1 MNFASF
7 VRLLTLAAIW
17 GGAFL
22 FTRICAPILGP
33 VILIEYRVSLAAIL
47 LMIVALFLHKPLNA
61 KQHWRHYLMLGVF
74 NGAIPF
80 LLFGYAAQTLSASAL
95 SILNATSPI
104 WGALI
109 GAVWYRHPL
118 NGRTALGLVLGI
130 TGVGLVVGYDHLPD
144 QHGAGIAIVAA
155 LLAAFSYGIATNYA
169 KTAKSVDSFSNA
181 HGSMWAASL
190 VIVPAVP
197 FASVTTSPSMNVML
211 AVAALGIV
219 CTGIAFLLYFRL
231 VKDIGGTSALTVT
244 FLIPIFGILFGH
256 LFLGE
261 VITFGM
267 IAGSCIIIVGTAL
280 VTGFNPATLF
290 QHKVANN
297 A

>member
-1 MNFASF
+1 
-7 VRLLTLAAIW
+7 
-17 GGAFL
+17 
-22 FTRICAPILGP
+22 
-33 VILIEYRVSLAAIL
+33 
-47 LMIVALFLHKPLNA
+47 
-61 KQHWRHYLMLGVF
+61 
-74 NGAIPF
+74 
-80 LLFGYAAQTLSASAL
+80 
-95 SILNATSPI
+95 
-104 WGALI
+104 
-109 GAVWYRHPL
+109 
-118 NGRTALGLVLGI
+118 
-130 TGVGLVVGYDHLPD
+130 
-144 QHGAGIAIVAA
+144 
-155 LLAAFSYGIATNYA
+155 
-169 KTAKSVDSFSNA
+169 
-181 HGSMWAASL
+181 
-190 VIVPAVP
+190 
-197 FASVTTSPSMNVML
+197 VTTSPSLNVML

-280 VTGFNPATLF
+280 VTGFNPVTLF